1 MERGRRGGPRGCQQ
15 AGGRPA
21 SQLAKGGRSSALSVW
36 PTHGL
41 RHRPHPRPRP
51 PVGARR
57 AAATPR
63 VASAVS
69 AGPAYPGS
77 PGPPLPGRE
86 SLASASAAL
95 AVRAALS
102 ARWSPSS
109 RHARSA
115 ASPVLPTRASAAH
128 GPPSELT
135 VYPLLLEPRRLAR
148 AGEAAGLAGRQE
160 GHRRQHRLGWQP
172 GGHGG
177 DVHPL
182 ALVRLL
188 HPDQGPHRPLA
199 RAEQVPLRRGGRSTS
214 TSTRYSAVLAAAR
227 QCVGCGRGVRGS
239 GCGQDT

>member
-1 MERGRRGGPRGCQQ
+1 MEQGAAQW
-15 AGGRPA
+15 PA
-21 SQLAKGGRSSALSVW
+21 W
-36 PTHGL
+36 
-41 RHRPHPRPRP
+41 
-51 PVGARR
+51 
-57 AAATPR
+57 
-63 VASAVS
+63 VS
-69 AGPAYPGS
+69 AGGWKAREPASEGRAVLRAVGMAHARPAPPSPPAPSPSRWCSAGS
-77 PGPPLPGRE
+77 GHTSSRLCCQCGPRLSGQSWPQAE
-86 SLASASAAL
+86 SLASASAAP

-102 ARWSPSS
+102 AIWSPSS

-135 VYPLLLEPRRLAR
+135 VYPLLLVPRRLAR

-160 GHRRQHRLGWQP
+160 GHRRQHRLGWQS
-172 GGHGG
+172 GWHGG
-177 DVHPL
+177 YVHPL

-199 RAEQVPLRRGGRSTS
+199 RAEQVPLMRGGRSTS

-239 GCGQDT
+239 GCGQDTQG